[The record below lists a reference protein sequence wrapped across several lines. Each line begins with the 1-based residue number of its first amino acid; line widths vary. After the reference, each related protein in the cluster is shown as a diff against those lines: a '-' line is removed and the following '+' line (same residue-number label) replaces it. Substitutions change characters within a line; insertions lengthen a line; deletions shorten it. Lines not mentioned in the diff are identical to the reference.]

1 MPYWVIDAGVFI
13 VRALNEPLADTA
25 DQCLMWMWQHD
36 YQIAAPTLFRYE
48 ITSVLRK
55 AVHRG
60 RIAPDTAQVFQR
72 AIFAYNIIYFLDDQ
86 LLARAQEIAASLNM
100 PTAYDAQYV
109 AVGERLGAPVW
120 TADRKF
126 AAAAASHGV
135 RWLGDFSPDAFPE

>member
-13 VRALNEPLADTA
+13 VRALDEPLAGTA
-25 DQCLMWMWQHD
+25 DQCLMWMWQHS

-55 AVHRG
+55 AVHQG
-60 RIAPDTAQVFQR
+60 RIAPDAAPLFQR
-72 AIFAYNIIYFLDDQ
+72 AIFAHDITYFLDDL
-86 LLARAQEIAASLNM
+86 LLARAQEIAAALNM

-126 AAAAASHGV
+126 AAAAASYGV
-135 RWLGDFSPDAFPE
+135 RWLGDFTPDAFPV